1 MNLLE
6 NFPSEAGQND
16 PTKRIIPFLP
26 GKSLFRR
33 SNTREYALKR
43 MGSISEYCTV
53 QMLHG
58 GNGKKLCDIYNNIT
72 IDLGDFKNAAIHCRE
87 QRG

>member
-6 NFPSEAGQND
+6 KFPSEAGQND

-33 SNTREYALKR
+33 SNTQAYALKR
-43 MGSISEYCTV
+43 MVSISEYCTV
-53 QMLHG
+53 RVH
-58 GNGKKLCDIYNNIT
+58 KV
-72 IDLGDFKNAAIHCRE
+72 IDKG
-87 QRG
+87 